1 MTSDPTIA
9 GYHAAS
15 TSAVFFDRSARA
27 RLDVS
32 GPDRAKFLHN
42 LTTQEVKHLKVEEGG
57 EGFVTSPQGK
67 TLGYVTLLATDNSI
81 LVRTEPE
88 SVSLILPHLR
98 KYGVFDDVTIDDLS
112 PQTFEF
118 HLAGPTAEAVLRAA
132 GMELP
137 EAGDLRHSL
146 ARIGSTELRAVRESP
161 LGRPGLTLIGAR
173 SDAECVASSLHQAG
187 MAQGL
192 TDLDP
197 SAFEVLRIE
206 AGVPASG
213 RDVTPDNLPQE
224 VARDSQAINFVKGCY
239 LGQETVARID
249 ALGHVN
255 KLLRGIIITGDRVP
269 PPGSQVEGDGKV
281 VGTVTSAAISPARGC
296 VVALAYVRT
305 SHAKAGTSVRVR
317 LKGGDPVAETIDAV
331 VSDLPMPP
339 P

>member
-1 MTSDPTIA
+1 MTSDTIIA

-15 TSAVFFDRSARA
+15 TSAVFFDRSTRA

-42 LTTQEVKHLKVEEGG
+42 LTTQEVKRLKAGEGG
-57 EGFVTSPQGK
+57 EAFVTGPQGK
-67 TLGYVTLLATDNSI
+67 TLGYVTLLAADNSMI
-81 LVRTEPE
+81 VRTEPE

-112 PQTFEF
+112 PRTFEF
-118 HLAGPTAEAVLRAA
+118 HLAGPTAEAVLKAA

-137 EAGDLRHSL
+137 EAGDLRHGL
-146 ARIGSTELRAVRESP
+146 TRIGSTEVRAVRESP
-161 LGRPGLTLIGAR
+161 LGRPGLTLIGDR
-173 SDAECVASSLHQAG
+173 SVAESVATSLHQAG
-187 MAQGL
+187 TAHGL

-213 RDVTPDNLPQE
+213 RDVTPENLPKE

-255 KLLRGIIITGDRVP
+255 KFLRGIIISGDRVP
-269 PPGSQVEGDGKV
+269 PPGSQVEGDGKG
-281 VGTVTSAAISPARGC
+281 VGTVTSAAVSPARGC
-296 VVALAYVRT
+296 IVALGYVRN
-305 SHAKAGTSVRVR
+305 SQAKAGTSVRVR
-317 LKGGDPVAETIDAV
+317 LKGGDPLAESVEAV

-339 P
+339 S